1 MICEDMCPP
10 SEESKL
16 PGSPADSQLEQMSTE
31 SQIAQW
37 NRAPRMS
44 CKQLVLVISYCN
56 HDSICHLLCTLDAR
70 MFHGYRYS
78 GVRGRETSIGD
89 THIVLRCCCRQLLL
103 AERVRIPVHF

>member
-37 NRAPRMS
+37 NRAPTIS
-44 CKQLVLVISYCN
+44 CKQLELIISTVAMITDATYCA
-56 HDSICHLLCTLDAR
+56 HLTPGCFMATNIA
-70 MFHGYRYS
+70 
-78 GVRGRETSIGD
+78 
-89 THIVLRCCCRQLLL
+89 
-103 AERVRIPVHF
+103 A